1 MTPAGP
7 PDLPP
12 GARRTAASAGHAPV
26 TLADIRAAQ
35 ERIRSGI
42 YRSPC
47 PQSVPLSDLTGCRV
61 FCKLDLL
68 QRTGSFKERGAR
80 NALLLLDDAQRARG
94 VVAASAGN
102 HALGLAY
109 HGRLLGIPVTV
120 VMPRFAP
127 LVKLA
132 TCRRLGARVILEG
145 DSFEDARRLAVEMAD
160 RDGLNLVH
168 GFDDARVIAGQ
179 GTMALEVLEDVPD
192 ADAIVVPTGGAGLL
206 AGVATAAKSLRPGI
220 RIVAVEPTAAGSL
233 SASLAA
239 GRPVQVPTRPT
250 LADGLAVGRVGAL
263 PFAIAAPLVDRVVT
277 VDEEAISLA
286 VLRLLE
292 LEKTVVEGAGAAAL
306 AAILGDAGA
315 ELAGRTVVLLLC
327 GGNIDLTILDRVIK
341 HGLAAD
347 GRLWRFTTQVTDRPG
362 GMAKLTAAIA
372 AAGAS
377 VQEIVHDR
385 AFSGP
390 DVFVTSVEVTVET
403 SDRDHVVALYDRL
416 RAEGFSV
423 VPSTAPGVLPP
434 PRPPAAGRSAG
445 KP

>member
-1 MTPAGP
+1 MTNTHTA
-7 PDLPP
+7 L
-12 GARRTAASAGHAPV
+12 TAAAHPEGGAV
-26 TLADIRAAQ
+26 TLADIRAAHD
-35 ERIRSGI
+35 RIRSGI

-47 PQSVPLSDLTGCRV
+47 PQSIPLSDLTGCRIW
-61 FCKLDLL
+61 CKLDLL

-80 NALLLLDDAQRARG
+80 NALLLLDTAQRAHG

-109 HGRLLGIPVTV
+109 HGKLLGIPVTV

-127 LVKLA
+127 LVKVA

-145 DSFEDARRLAVEMAD
+145 DTFEDARRLAGEMA
-160 RDGLNLVH
+160 RREGLNLVH

-179 GTMALEVLEDVPD
+179 GTMALEILEDVPD
-192 ADAIVVPTGGAGLL
+192 ADAIIVPTGGAGLL
-206 AGVATAAKSLRPGI
+206 AGVATVAKSLRPDMLVI
-220 RIVAVEPTAAGSL
+220 AVQPTAAGSL

-239 GRPVQVPTRPT
+239 GKPVQVPTRPT
-250 LADGLAVGRVGAL
+250 LADGLAVGQVGAL
-263 PFAIAAPLVDRVVT
+263 PFSIAAPLVDRVVT
-277 VDEEAISLA
+277 VGEESISLA

-292 LEKTVVEGAGAAAL
+292 LEKTVVEGAGATPL
-306 AAILGDAGA
+306 AAIMGDLGA
-315 ELAGRTVVLLLC
+315 ELAGRKVVLLLC
-327 GGNIDLTILDRVIK
+327 GGNIDLTILDRVIR
-341 HGLAAD
+341 HGLMAD

-362 GMAKLTAAIA
+362 GIAKLTAAIA

-403 SDRDHVVALYDRL
+403 SDRNHVVAIYEQL
-416 RAEGFSV
+416 RAAGFSI
-423 VPSTAPGVLPP
+423 VPSTAPGVHA
-434 PRPPAAGRSAG
+434 R
-445 KP
+445 

>member
-1 MTPAGP
+1 M
-7 PDLPP
+7 
-12 GARRTAASAGHAPV
+12 SAIS
-26 TLADIRAAQ
+26 LADIRAAH

-47 PQSVPLSDLTGCRV
+47 PPSIPLSDLTGSEI

-80 NALLLLDDAQRARG
+80 NALLLLDDAQKARG

-127 LVKLA
+127 LVKVA
-132 TCRRLGARVILEG
+132 TCRRLGATVILEG
-145 DSFEDARRLAVEMAD
+145 ETFDDARRLAVEIAE
-160 RDGLNLVH
+160 RDGLNRIH
-168 GFDDARVIAGQ
+168 GFDDLRVIAGQ
-179 GTMALEVLEDVPD
+179 GTMGLEILEDVPD
-192 ADAIVVPTGGAGLL
+192 ADAIIVPCGGAGLL
-206 AGVATAAKSLRPGI
+206 AGVATAAKALRPGI
-220 RIVAVEPTAAGSL
+220 RIIAVEPAAAPSF

-239 GRPVQVPTRPT
+239 GRPVQVAIRST
-250 LADGLAVGRVGAL
+250 LADGLAVGKVGETSF
-263 PFAIAAPLVDRVVT
+263 PIAAPLVDRVVT
-277 VDEEAISLA
+277 VGEEGLSLA

-292 LEKTVVEGAGAAAL
+292 LEKTVVEGAGAAS
-306 AAILGDAGA
+306 
-315 ELAGRTVVLLLC
+315 LAGVLQLVAEGCNDLRGRKAVLLLC
-327 GGNIDLTILDRVIK
+327 GGNIDLSILDRVID

-347 GRLWRFTTQVTDRPG
+347 GRRWRFTTQVSDRPG
-362 GMAKLTAAIA
+362 GIAKLTAVIA

-390 DVFVTSVEVTVET
+390 DVFSTSVQVTVET
-403 SDRDHVVALYDRL
+403 ADRDHVVALARRL
-416 RAEGFSV
+416 EAEGF
-423 VPSTAPGVLPP
+423 AI
-434 PRPPAAGRSAG
+434 
-445 KP
+445 K

>member
-1 MTPAGP
+1 MT
-7 PDLPP
+7 
-12 GARRTAASAGHAPV
+12 V
-26 TLADIRAAQ
+26 TLEDVRAAH

-47 PQSVPLSDLTGCRV
+47 PPSIPLSDLTGCEV

-109 HGRLLGIPVTV
+109 HGRLLNIPVTV
-120 VMPRFAP
+120 VMPKFAP
-127 LVKLA
+127 LVKVA
-132 TCRRLGARVILEG
+132 TCRRLGAKVILEG
-145 DSFEDARRLAVEMAD
+145 DSFEEARRLAVEIAD
-160 RDGLNLVH
+160 RDGLNRVH
-168 GFDDARVIAGQ
+168 GFDDPRVIAGQ
-179 GTMALEVLEDVPD
+179 GTMALEILEDVPD
-192 ADAIVVPTGGAGLL
+192 VDAIVVPTGGAGLL
-206 AGVATAAKSLRPGI
+206 AGVSLVAKSLRPDI
-220 RIVAVEPTAAGSL
+220 RIVAVEPAAAGSL
-233 SASLAA
+233 GASLAA
-239 GRPVQVPTRPT
+239 GRPVQVPIRPT
-250 LADGLAVGRVGAL
+250 LADGLAVGKVGEL
-263 PFAIAAPLVDRVVT
+263 SFAIAAPLVDRVVT
-277 VDEEAISLA
+277 VGEEALSLA

-306 AAILGDAGA
+306 AGIMGDAGA
-315 ELAGRTVVLLLC
+315 ELAGRRVVILLC

-347 GRLWRFTTQVTDRPG
+347 GRLWRFTTQVSDRPG

-377 VQEIVHDR
+377 VQEITHDR

-390 DVFVTSVEVTVET
+390 DVFSATVEVTVET
-403 SDRDHVVALYDRL
+403 ADRDHVVALHKRL

-423 VPSTAPGVLPP
+423 LPSTAS
-434 PRPPAAGRSAG
+434 R
-445 KP
+445 

>member
-1 MTPAGP
+1 MT
-7 PDLPP
+7 
-12 GARRTAASAGHAPV
+12 V
-26 TLADIRAAQ
+26 TLEDVRAAH

-47 PQSVPLSDLTGCRV
+47 PPSIPLSDLTGCKV

-109 HGRLLGIPVTV
+109 HGRLLNIPVTV
-120 VMPRFAP
+120 VMPKFAP
-127 LVKLA
+127 LVKVA
-132 TCRRLGARVILEG
+132 TCRRLGAKVILEG
-145 DSFEDARRLAVEMAD
+145 DSFEEARRLAVEIAD
-160 RDGLNLVH
+160 RDGLNRVH
-168 GFDDARVIAGQ
+168 GFDDPRVIAGQ
-179 GTMALEVLEDVPD
+179 GTMALEILEDVPD
-192 ADAIVVPTGGAGLL
+192 VDAIVVPTGGAGLL
-206 AGVATAAKSLRPGI
+206 AGVSLVAKSLRPDF
-220 RIVAVEPTAAGSL
+220 RIIAVEPVAAGSL
-233 SASLAA
+233 GASLAA
-239 GRPVQVPTRPT
+239 GRPVQVPIRPT
-250 LADGLAVGRVGAL
+250 LADGLAVGKVGEL
-263 PFAIAAPLVDRVVT
+263 SFAIAAPLVDRVVT
-277 VDEEAISLA
+277 VGEEALSLA

-306 AAILGDAGA
+306 AGIMGDAGA
-315 ELAGRTVVLLLC
+315 ELAGRRVVILLC

-347 GRLWRFTTQVTDRPG
+347 GRLWRFTTQVSDRPG

-377 VQEIVHDR
+377 VQEITHDR

-390 DVFVTSVEVTVET
+390 DVFSATVEVTVET
-403 SDRDHVVALYDRL
+403 ADRDHVVALHKRL

-423 VPSTAPGVLPP
+423 LPSTAS
-434 PRPPAAGRSAG
+434 R
-445 KP
+445 

>member
-1 MTPAGP
+1 MHTFAI
-7 PDLPP
+7 
-12 GARRTAASAGHAPV
+12 S
-26 TLADIRAAQ
+26 DIRAAQ

-47 PQSVPLSDLTGCRV
+47 PKSIALSDLTGSEI

-80 NALLLLDDAQRARG
+80 NALLLLDDAQKARG

-127 LVKLA
+127 LVKVA
-132 TCRRLGARVILEG
+132 TCRRLGATVILEG
-145 DSFEDARRLAVEMAD
+145 ETFDDARRLAVEIAARD
-160 RDGLNLVH
+160 RLNRIH
-168 GFDDARVIAGQ
+168 GFDDLRVIAGQ
-179 GTMALEVLEDVPD
+179 GTMGLEILEDIPD
-192 ADAIVVPTGGAGLL
+192 ADAIVVPCGGAGLL
-206 AGVATAAKSLRPGI
+206 AGVATAAKALRPGI
-220 RIVAVEPTAAGSL
+220 KIIAVEPAAAPSF

-239 GRPVQVPTRPT
+239 GKPVQVAIRPT
-250 LADGLAVGRVGAL
+250 LADGLAVGKVGENSF
-263 PFAIAAPLVDRVVT
+263 PIAAPLVDRVVT
-277 VDEEAISLA
+277 VGEDGLSLA

-292 LEKTVVEGAGAAAL
+292 LEKTVVEGAGAAS
-306 AAILGDAGA
+306 
-315 ELAGRTVVLLLC
+315 LAGVMQLVAEGCDDLRGKKVVLLLC
-327 GGNIDLTILDRVIK
+327 GGNIDLSILDRVID

-347 GRLWRFTTQVTDRPG
+347 GRRWRFTTQVSDRPG
-362 GMAKLTAAIA
+362 GIAKLTAAIA

-390 DVFVTSVEVTVET
+390 DVFSTSVQVTVET
-403 SDRDHVVALYDRL
+403 ADRDHVAALARRL
-416 RAEGFSV
+416 ESEGFV
-423 VPSTAPGVLPP
+423 VT
-434 PRPPAAGRSAG
+434 PAT
-445 KP
+445 K

>member
-1 MTPAGP
+1 MHP
-7 PDLPP
+7 L
-12 GARRTAASAGHAPV
+12 
-26 TLADIRAAQ
+26 TLTDIRAAH

-47 PQSVPLSDLTGCRV
+47 PPSIPLSDLTGSEI

-80 NALLLLDDAQRARG
+80 NALLLLDDAQKARG

-109 HGRLLGIPVTV
+109 HGKLLGIPVTV

-127 LVKLA
+127 LVKVA
-132 TCRRLGARVILEG
+132 TCRRLGAQVILEG
-145 DSFEDARRLAVEMAD
+145 ETFDDARQLSLEIAD
-160 RDGLNLVH
+160 RDGLNRIH
-168 GFDDARVIAGQ
+168 GFDDVRVIAGQ
-179 GTMALEVLEDVPD
+179 GTMGLEILADVPD
-192 ADAIVVPTGGAGLL
+192 ADAIVVPCGGAGLL
-206 AGVATAAKSLRPGI
+206 AGVATAAKALRPGI
-220 RIVAVEPTAAGSL
+220 KIIAVEPAAAPSL

-239 GRPVQVPTRPT
+239 GRPVQVAIRPT
-250 LADGLAVGRVGAL
+250 LADGLAVGKVGETS
-263 PFAIAAPLVDRVVT
+263 FAIAAPLIDRVVT
-277 VDEEAISLA
+277 VGEELLSLA

-306 AAILGDAGA
+306 AALLQPVPEGLP
-315 ELAGRTVVLLLC
+315 ELRGKKVVLLLC
-327 GGNIDLTILDRVIK
+327 GGNIDLSILERVID

-347 GRLWRFTTQVTDRPG
+347 GRRWRFTTQVSDRPG
-362 GMAKLTAAIA
+362 GIAKLTACIA

-390 DVFVTSVEVTVET
+390 DVFSTSVEVTVET
-403 SDRDHVVALYDRL
+403 ADRDHVAALASRL
-416 RAEGFSV
+416 EAEGFV
-423 VPSTAPGVLPP
+423 VKPGSGPQ
-434 PRPPAAGRSAG
+434 
-445 KP
+445 

>member
-1 MTPAGP
+1 MHTF
-7 PDLPP
+7 
-12 GARRTAASAGHAPV
+12 
-26 TLADIRAAQ
+26 TLADIRAAH

-47 PQSVPLSDLTGCRV
+47 PPSIPLSELTGSEI

-80 NALLLLDDAQRARG
+80 NALLLLDDSQKAHG

-127 LVKLA
+127 LVKVA
-132 TCRRLGARVILEG
+132 TCRRLGATVILEG
-145 DSFEDARRLAVEMAD
+145 ETFDDARRLAAEIAA
-160 RDGLNLVH
+160 REQLNRIH
-168 GFDDARVIAGQ
+168 GFDDLRVIAGQ
-179 GTMALEVLEDVPD
+179 GTMGLEILEDVPD
-192 ADAIVVPTGGAGLL
+192 ADAIVVPCGGAGLL
-206 AGVATAAKSLRPGI
+206 AGVATAAKALRPDI
-220 RIVAVEPTAAGSL
+220 KIIAVEPAAAGSF

-239 GRPVQVPTRPT
+239 GKPVQVAIRPT
-250 LADGLAVGRVGAL
+250 LADGLAVAKVGETSF
-263 PFAIAAPLVDRVVT
+263 PIAAPLVDRVVT
-277 VDEEAISLA
+277 VGEEGLSLA

-292 LEKTVVEGAGAAAL
+292 LEKTVVEGAGAAS
-306 AAILGDAGA
+306 
-315 ELAGRTVVLLLC
+315 LAGVMQLVAEGCDDLRGRKVVLLLC
-327 GGNIDLTILDRVIK
+327 GGNIDLSILDRVID

-347 GRLWRFTTQVTDRPG
+347 GRRWRFTTQVSDRPG
-362 GMAKLTAAIA
+362 GIAKLTAVIA

-390 DVFVTSVEVTVET
+390 DVFSTSVQVTVET
-403 SDRDHVVALYDRL
+403 SDRDHVAALARRL
-416 RAEGFSV
+416 EAEGFA
-423 VPSTAPGVLPP
+423 T
-434 PRPPAAGRSAG
+434 
-445 KP
+445 K